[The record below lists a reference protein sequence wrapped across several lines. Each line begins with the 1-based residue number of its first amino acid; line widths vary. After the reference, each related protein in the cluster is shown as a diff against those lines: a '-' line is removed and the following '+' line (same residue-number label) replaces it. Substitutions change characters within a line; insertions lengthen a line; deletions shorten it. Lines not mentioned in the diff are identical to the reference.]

1 MEGWENFAL
10 ISGGAAGALIGLL
23 FVAVSIRVDIIAA
36 SRDFS
41 GRAGQ
46 TLALFTSVLLVAVLL
61 VIPGQ
66 SDRELGIELVLTA
79 IVIWA
84 AMILLERE
92 ARADATGEGLSELLS
107 HAGTNTVTPALI
119 LVTGGLLVFH
129 AERGLYMLVPSV
141 LGAMVSGI
149 ITAWL
154 LLVRV
159 GS

>member
-23 FVAVSIRVDIIAA
+23 FVAVSIRVDVIAA

-46 TLALFTSVLLVAVLL
+46 TLTLFTSVLLVSVLL

-66 SDRELGIELVLTA
+66 SDRELGIELILAALVVL
-79 IVIWA
+79 A
-84 AMILLERE
+84 AMFLLERE
-92 ARADATGEGLSELLS
+92 ARADATGEGLSEVLS
-107 HAGTNTVTPALI
+107 HVGTNTITPFLI
-119 LVTGGLLVFH
+119 FLTGVLLVFH
-129 AERGLYMLVPSV
+129 TERGLYMLVPSV
-141 LGAMVSGI
+141 IGAMISGI

-154 LLVRV
+154 LLVRA